1 MYGAQKSKEEYM
13 DYLLDKYSDMIYRL
27 ALARTR
33 NKEDAEDVFQDVFYK
48 LSKKMPEFENE
59 NHEKAWLIRVTINL
73 SKNLFSSSWMKNT
86 IPLEEEMK
94 FEEEKEQAVYFEV
107 LALPVKY
114 RTAIHLFYYEG
125 FSIKEIASILKINE
139 NTVKTRLS
147 RAKEKLK
154 SRLEGGFE
162 DEQS

>member
-1 MYGAQKSKEEYM
+1 MSSVQKSREEYIN
-13 DYLLDKYSDMIYRL
+13 YLLEKYGDMVYRL

-48 LSKKMPEFENE
+48 LSKKTPEFENK

-73 SKNLFSSSWMKNT
+73 SKNLFSSSWMRKM
-86 IPLEEEMK
+86 ISLEDEIK
-94 FEEEKEQAVYFEV
+94 FEEECEQEVYFEV
-107 LALPVKY
+107 LSLPVKY

-125 FSIKEIASILKINE
+125 FTIKEIASILNLNE

-154 SRLEGGFE
+154 TKLEGGFE
-162 DEQS
+162 GG